1 LVHQVPIFRIDRL
14 IDDNIITPQTTS
26 LLASQLDI
34 STVDTM
40 VLSDGTILPLTGST
54 FNNNGNNKQVNKTGS
69 FAAYANTIAYLYGTR
84 PYETLNKTSSATLVA
99 GTVTN
104 DALIT
109 TNSKIQITLN
119 SRGTVGT
126 YYTYT
131 VAAGSAVITSQ
142 SATDTSVITYS
153 IIN

>member
-1 LVHQVPIFRIDRL
+1 
-14 IDDNIITPQTTS
+14 
-26 LLASQLDI
+26 
-34 STVDTM
+34 
-40 VLSDGTILPLTGST
+40 
-54 FNNNGNNKQVNKTGS
+54 
-69 FAAYANTIAYLYGTR
+69 
-84 PYETLNKTSSATLVA
+84 
-99 GTVTN
+99 
-104 DALIT
+104 LIT

-119 SRGTVGT
+119 TVGTVGT

>member
-1 LVHQVPIFRIDRL
+1 
-14 IDDNIITPQTTS
+14 
-26 LLASQLDI
+26 
-34 STVDTM
+34 M
-40 VLSDGTILPLTGST
+40 VLSDGYMFTGST

-99 GTVTN
+99 GTVTIN

-109 TNSKIQITLN
+109 TNSIQITLN
-119 SRGTVGT
+119 TVGTVGT

-131 VAAGSAVITSQ
+131 VAAGSVITSQ
-142 SATDTSVITYS
+142 SATDTVITYS
-153 IIN
+153 IILIMIKYIS

>member
-1 LVHQVPIFRIDRL
+1 
-14 IDDNIITPQTTS
+14 
-26 LLASQLDI
+26 
-34 STVDTM
+34 
-40 VLSDGTILPLTGST
+40 
-54 FNNNGNNKQVNKTGS
+54 
-69 FAAYANTIAYLYGTR
+69 
-84 PYETLNKTSSATLVA
+84 
-99 GTVTN
+99 
-104 DALIT
+104 LIT

-119 SRGTVGT
+119 TVGGTVGT

>member
-1 LVHQVPIFRIDRL
+1 MTILLHRKQ
-14 IDDNIITPQTTS
+14 S

-34 STVDTM
+34 STADTM

-99 GTVTN
+99 GTVTIN

-109 TNSKIQITLN
+109 TNSTNQIL
-119 SRGTVGT
+119 
-126 YYTYT
+126 
-131 VAAGSAVITSQ
+131 
-142 SATDTSVITYS
+142 
-153 IIN
+153 

>member
-54 FNNNGNNKQVNKTGS
+54 FNNNGGNKQVNKTGS

>member
-1 LVHQVPIFRIDRL
+1 
-14 IDDNIITPQTTS
+14 
-26 LLASQLDI
+26 
-34 STVDTM
+34 M
-40 VLSDGTILPLTGST
+40 VLYTLTGST

-99 GTVTN
+99 GTVTIN

-109 TNSKIQITLN
+109 TNSNTNYFKH
-119 SRGTVGT
+119 SRTVGT